1 MRYEWNEGKSA
12 ANRAKHGLDFIEA
25 EEFCW
30 DTALET
36 VDDRADY
43 GEERWIALGLIGV
56 RVHVM
61 IYTKRGGNIRI
72 ISLRKANKREREYYE
87 SSRKHFEEGPE
98 GG

>member
-1 MRYEWNEGKSA
+1 MEYEWAVRKNA
-12 ANRAKHGLDFIEA
+12 ANRAKHGIDFSEA
-25 EEFCW
+25 EGFCW
-30 DTALET
+30 DTAVET

-72 ISLRKANKREREYYE
+72 ISLRKANKREAEHYG
-87 SSRKHFEEGPE
+87 KA
-98 GG
+98 

>member
-1 MRYEWNEGKSA
+1 MRYEWDEGKNA
-12 ANRAKHGLDFIEA
+12 ANRAKHGLDFSEA
-25 EEFCW
+25 EAFCW

-43 GEERWIALGLIGV
+43 GEKRWIALGLIGV

-61 IYTKRGGNIRI
+61 IYTKRVENIRI

-87 SSRKHFEEGPE
+87 SGKKHFKEGPQ
-98 GG
+98 GS